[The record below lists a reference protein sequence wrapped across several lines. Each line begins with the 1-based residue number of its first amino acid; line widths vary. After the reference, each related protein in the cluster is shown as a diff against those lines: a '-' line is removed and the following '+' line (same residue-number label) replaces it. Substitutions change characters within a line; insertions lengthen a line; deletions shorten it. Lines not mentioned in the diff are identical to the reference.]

1 MNPNQLGSKITQFS
15 GRFLIILIECFV
27 KTEYN
32 IQFTKNLLVIL
43 NLQFTLSTGVS
54 LINWL
59 IQLIHVKYNR
69 IVN

>member
-54 LINWL
+54 LIN
-59 IQLIHVKYNR
+59 
-69 IVN
+69 